1 MEKKQ
6 ILIFASTIWSYVSIL
21 IQIVCLW
28 FAEEAMNYTTGI
40 FLNHQNSNPTI
51 LLIFK
56 MALIALVILNIVS
69 LILSRGKLE
78 GNRFLWFIGIT
89 YSTLILFAVVIFS
102 LIANIIW
109 GFSS

>member
-6 ILIFASTIWSYVSIL
+6 IIIIASTIWSYISIL
-21 IQIVCLW
+21 LQTCCLW
-28 FAEEAMNYTTGI
+28 FAEEAMSYTTGI

-56 MALIALVILNIVS
+56 MALIALVILNIVL

-78 GNRFLWFIGIT
+78 GNRFLWFIGIS
-89 YSTLILFAVVIFS
+89 YSTLILFAVAIFS

-109 GFSS
+109 GYFS